1 MTTRSRL
8 LVTAQAMLL
17 ALMAASLDGSAEES
31 PAVSKGPQF
40 LLVLDE
46 DQMLAAEQVLTNPW
60 AVLPNDR
67 EMQNRARDML
77 AQLHSTKPVYWVV
90 EDENAGWSVASLF
103 NWFLGKR
110 NLKLLKR
117 WHIEWSLPRHILMG
131 SASTRYHCRQTHG
144 PGFIRWM
151 DEQGQAQQIIGPDEY
166 WGEDDGFDANE
177 NLNKFSPALC
187 DYYDQ
192 RSKALGDKL
201 LHAPGAF
208 GGYPV
213 VPPPWAWLFY
223 ATSAVQE

>member
-1 MTTRSRL
+1 
-8 LVTAQAMLL
+8 
-17 ALMAASLDGSAEES
+17 
-31 PAVSKGPQF
+31 
-40 LLVLDE
+40 
-46 DQMLAAEQVLTNPW
+46 
-60 AVLPNDR
+60 
-67 EMQNRARDML
+67 ML

-90 EDENAGWSVASLF
+90 EDENAGWSVASPF
-103 NWFLGKR
+103 NRFLGKR

-187 DYYDQ
+187 DYYNQ

-213 VPPPWAWLFY
+213 VPPPWACLFY